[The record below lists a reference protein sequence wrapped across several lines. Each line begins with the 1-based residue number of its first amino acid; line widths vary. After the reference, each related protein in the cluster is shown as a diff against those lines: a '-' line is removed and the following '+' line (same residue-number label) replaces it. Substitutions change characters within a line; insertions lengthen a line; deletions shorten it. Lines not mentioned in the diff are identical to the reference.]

1 MKLLKTNSREQVL
14 EITQYTIQD
23 INKKFREGTNILK
36 KKELNVNLR
45 NQYPNRKFTLECQE
59 QTR

>member
-36 KKELNVNLR
+36 KKN
-45 NQYPNRKFTLECQE
+45 
-59 QTR
+59 